1 MHFTKIKMLI
11 MSCILHIFLIRQV
24 EGASQPLL
32 IKTFTQPGLD
42 FGTYTLFTNV
52 AMTNI
57 NYTAT
62 VLFNRTFM
70 GGPKILLSITTL
82 RCKFLN

>member
-1 MHFTKIKMLI
+1 MHFTKIKMFI

-24 EGASQPLL
+24 EGASKPMS
-32 IKTFTQPGLD
+32 IPTFTQPGLD

-52 AMTNI
+52 AMTNV

-62 VLFNRTFM
+62 VLFNRTF
-70 GGPKILLSITTL
+70 GGEPNILLSITTL
-82 RCKFLN
+82 RCKILN